1 MKYLLTLALALTL
14 LCGCGRTLPEES
26 PLSSETQPMS
36 AVEETSEPEACQ
48 GALQVQALTLTDAQG
63 LRSFGEHLLL
73 FSGRE
78 QTTLTVLSV
87 PELTIQASL
96 SLDFSLSDHDPSL
109 QFHPDGTLSCYD
121 PEARETLVLDG
132 SLQILRSIAAPG
144 DLTGLPLLSDDGTT
158 LYYCTASGVRA
169 WDLDSGIRRRVKE
182 MRSDSQTLTGLLMDG
197 TVLQCQVTEGTSV
210 RTLFLSAQDGRLLQ
224 EEKGEV
230 SVVSSDD
237 RYYAAVPAGSV
248 PVSVFGTSDSGPQML
263 VPADPE
269 AARFFLPDCNG
280 LVAVATQEA
289 QTQLEYYR
297 LDTGARISALTLAGF
312 QSPAALA
319 GIGDSLYIL
328 TRDSAKERD
337 ILCRWYI
344 EEDSPLSLQDSTCYT
359 EPYYT
364 AEAPDTEGLAQCQRL
379 ADQLG
384 EKYGLRILIWKDAA
398 AAAPWDYTFEAEH
411 LVPVLQQ
418 ELALLDKRLAQ
429 YPEELL
435 SQTAAHFTSLNLC
448 LVRSLTAADSG
459 SLTAA
464 TGVQFLN
471 GTDAYVVIA
480 TGEYAGQALYH
491 ELFHVMET
499 HIFSTSTAFDRWEKL
514 NPAGFQYDYSYTANA
529 QRDSGVYLFQENRAF
544 VDTYS
549 MSFPKEDRA
558 RIMEYAMLPGQEALF
573 RPAIM
578 QAKLAALCTGI
589 REAYGLKQSEETFL
603 WEQYLE

>member
-1 MKYLLTLALALTL
+1 MKYLLTLALAIML
-14 LCGCGRTLPEES
+14 LCGCGRTLTEES
-26 PLSSETQPMS
+26 PLPSETQPLS

-144 DLTGLPLLSDDGTT
+144 DLAGQPLLSDDGKT

-224 EEKGEV
+224 EKKGEV

-248 PVSVFGTSDSGPQML
+248 PVSVFGTSGDGPQML

-411 LVPVLQQ
+411 LVPVLRQ

-499 HIFSTSTAFDRWEKL
+499 HIFSTSTAFDRWEEL

>member
-1 MKYLLTLALALTL
+1 MKYLLTLALAIML
-14 LCGCGRTLPEES
+14 LCGCGRILPEES
-26 PLSSETQPMS
+26 PLPSETQPLS

-224 EEKGEV
+224 EKKGEV

-411 LVPVLQQ
+411 LVPVLRQ

-499 HIFSTSTAFDRWEKL
+499 HIFSTSTAFDRWEEL

>member
-26 PLSSETQPMS
+26 PLPSETQPLS

-144 DLTGLPLLSDDGTT
+144 DLTGQPLLSDDGKT

-224 EEKGEV
+224 EKKGEV

-263 VPADPE
+263 VPADYE
-269 AARFFLPDCNG
+269 AQSFFLPECG
-280 LVAVATQEA
+280 GAVTISVQEA

-411 LVPVLQQ
+411 LVPVLRQ

-499 HIFSTSTAFDRWEKL
+499 HIFSTSTAFDRWEEL

>member
-26 PLSSETQPMS
+26 PLPSETQPLS

-63 LRSFGEHLLL
+63 LRSFGTQLLL
-73 FSGRE
+73 FSGQER
-78 QTTLTVLSV
+78 TTLTVLSV

-182 MRSDSQTLTGLLMDG
+182 MNSDSQTLTDILMKD
-197 TVLQCQVTEGTSV
+197 TVLQCQVTEGATV

-224 EEKGEV
+224 EKKGEV

-248 PVSVFGTSDSGPQML
+248 PVSVFGTSGDGPQML

-344 EEDSPLSLQDSTCYT
+344 GEDSPLSLQDSTCYA

-411 LVPVLQQ
+411 LVPVLRQ

-499 HIFSTSTAFDRWEKL
+499 HIFSTSTAFDRWEEL